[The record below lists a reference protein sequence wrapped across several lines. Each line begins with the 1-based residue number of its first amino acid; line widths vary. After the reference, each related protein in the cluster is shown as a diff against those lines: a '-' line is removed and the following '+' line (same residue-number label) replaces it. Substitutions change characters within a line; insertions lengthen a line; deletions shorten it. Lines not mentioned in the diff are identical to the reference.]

1 MRNKF
6 MTIIPF
12 VLLFAMTCYGQGLYV
27 TDLETTDD
35 VTVGDDLTVTDDA
48 AIGGDVTIT
57 GSLTAGSI
65 VGSAA
70 TAFDDIG
77 DPDGNG
83 AVDFTDYYQTY
94 DFGDTDHDMM
104 TWWFTG
110 AFGDVSGFV
119 LEQKTGNPTNGTLFE
134 MKLADTDVDF
144 MSLYQGS
151 EVLNIDSSGNI
162 TAAGTL
168 DLTGLLT
175 ASGGMDLTGNSTIGD
190 GTGTLAIN
198 TSSWDISSAGALSG
212 VTGLSFTG
220 DITLANGYA
229 LNCGTTTSSHV
240 VYLDVYD
247 NDTGPAWVHGL
258 SLTNGNTPAVAIGN
272 GAMTVAVDSATWD
285 VSTAGAFTGVTGL
298 TVTTGNHI
306 TVGTTQWD
314 DGSDKVNGE
323 YIADDTIDDDS
334 IDFTDVTGADLTLND
349 ITTAVKTTSTFECD
363 GAANISDTTAGAD
376 VLMGNSTG
384 NLTFISDNVDFT
396 LTDTTDNAFQLVNSN
411 TAVIFDVDLGATDT
425 VTIGSGAEAIVLAT
439 TNLDVAANGDVTA
452 TGSITGDGGD
462 EVVGFLKLVTA
473 DTDDQELTAANSGSV
488 WTNSGAIAAQT
499 FTLPAAAAG
508 LEFTFIVMAAQ
519 ELRVDPAAGD
529 VVYINAVG
537 ASAAEYWVADAVGE
551 SLHLVAVDGTN
562 WIATS
567 HIGTWTQETP

>member
-162 TAAGTL
+162 TA
-168 DLTGLLT
+168 
-175 ASGGMDLTGNSTIGD
+175 
-190 GTGTLAIN
+190 
-198 TSSWDISSAGALSG
+198 
-212 VTGLSFTG
+212 
-220 DITLANGYA
+220 
-229 LNCGTTTSSHV
+229 
-240 VYLDVYD
+240 
-247 NDTGPAWVHGL
+247 
-258 SLTNGNTPAVAIGN
+258 
-272 GAMTVAVDSATWD
+272 
-285 VSTAGAFTGVTGL
+285 
-298 TVTTGNHI
+298 
-306 TVGTTQWD
+306 
-314 DGSDKVNGE
+314 
-323 YIADDTIDDDS
+323 
-334 IDFTDVTGADLTLND
+334 
-349 ITTAVKTTSTFECD
+349 
-363 GAANISDTTAGAD
+363 
-376 VLMGNSTG
+376 
-384 NLTFISDNVDFT
+384 
-396 LTDTTDNAFQLVNSN
+396 
-411 TAVIFDVDLGATDT
+411 
-425 VTIGSGAEAIVLAT
+425 
-439 TNLDVAANGDVTA
+439 

-462 EVVGFLKLVTA
+462 EVVGFLKLVTN
-473 DTDDQELTAANSGSV
+473 DTDDEVLTATDSGGV
-488 WTNSGAIAAQT
+488 FTNAGDDGAQT
-499 FTLPAAAAG
+499 FSLPAAAAG
-508 LEFTFIVMAAQ
+508 MEFTFVVMAAQ
-519 ELRVDPAAGD
+519 ELRIDPDAGD
-529 VVYINAVG
+529 KIYY
-537 ASAAEYWVADAVGE
+537 SATALDNGEYLTADAVGE
-551 SLHLVAVDGTN
+551 SIHLIAVDSAN

-567 HIGTWTQETP
+567 HIGTWKQETP